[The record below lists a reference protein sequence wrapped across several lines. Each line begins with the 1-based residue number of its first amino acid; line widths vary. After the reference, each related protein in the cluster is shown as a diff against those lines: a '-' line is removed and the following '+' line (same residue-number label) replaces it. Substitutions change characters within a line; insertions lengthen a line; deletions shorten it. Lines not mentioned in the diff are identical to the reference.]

1 MVSVLF
7 GPGERPFTDSGY
19 ARTYNLLS
27 ALDTTE
33 VSPTVVVGNADVGV
47 ANTVIDSI
55 TADGHLKYR
64 IEAWRRLYEYLHSDS
79 FDVYQHVNMNHPH
92 YNPLLLSGAVDDTPT
107 ILGPA
112 EGGHTVPP
120 DSYKL
125 FLDHLVGFDVP
136 QSVSDLLY
144 TGSKP
149 LLGGINRVREWLF
162 SRTARRADIVVAVS
176 TDVARLYQQYAPGTR
191 IEVIPY
197 GVDLGR
203 YEYTPRSES
212 HELLVVGDLLSR
224 KGHEYLIEALPDI
237 RETVADTTLHI
248 VGTGAMAADLKAL
261 VDDLDLGEAVT
272 FHGYVSEEKLVSLY
286 ERAQVF
292 VHPSLSEGYSHVRL
306 EAMATGCPVI
316 GTPVSGFEDTVTD
329 GRDGFVVPKRSPDA
343 IADAVRELFST
354 PGRATEMGR
363 RARECIEE
371 RHDWDHVAAQ
381 YTELYEE
388 LA

>member
-1 MVSVLF
+1 
-7 GPGERPFTDSGY
+7 
-19 ARTYNLLS
+19 
-27 ALDTTE
+27 
-33 VSPTVVVGNADVGV
+33 
-47 ANTVIDSI
+47 
-55 TADGHLKYR
+55 
-64 IEAWRRLYEYLHSDS
+64 
-79 FDVYQHVNMNHPH
+79 
-92 YNPLLLSGAVDDTPT
+92 
-107 ILGPA
+107 
-112 EGGHTVPP
+112 
-120 DSYKL
+120 
-125 FLDHLVGFDVP
+125 
-136 QSVSDLLY
+136 
-144 TGSKP
+144 
-149 LLGGINRVREWLF
+149 LF